1 MKLTEIH
8 LNPKNPRTIKTG
20 MFKKLVQ
27 SLKEFPKMMELRP
40 IIIDETNMIQ
50 GGNMRFLALQEL
62 GYKEVPDSWIRQG
75 KDLTQEQ
82 WREFVV
88 KDNLAFGE
96 WDMDMLAADYD
107 IEELMAW
114 GFEMPEFFEKQEPE
128 VQEDHYEIPDK
139 IATDI
144 QTGDVI
150 TIGRHRLLCGDATKA
165 EDHTKLMDGQKAD
178 LVATDP
184 PYNVNY
190 GDKAEMLDEYLGGT
204 RNDSRIQNDNM
215 SDGDFYKFLFDFYK
229 QMIGSLKEGG
239 SFYIFHADTQG
250 YNFRKALRDNG
261 VTIRQCLVWVK
272 NSLVLGRQDYH
283 WRHEPILYGWK
294 PGAAHYFIEDRT
306 QTTVIDDKIDIKKLK
321 RDELL
326 EMLKGILSERT
337 PTTVIYHDRPSTND
351 LHPTMKPVTLM
362 GYLIKNSSR
371 ITEKVLDPFAG
382 SGSTMVAAHQLKRR
396 CYAMEIDP
404 QYCEIIIDRMTKFDP
419 GLKVTRNGQEYRNG
433 SQQSAAVPDTSQNMA
448 KSGKKVNGSKK
459 VSENA
464 KRVAEFAE
472 NEQK

>member
-1 MKLTEIH
+1 MKLSEIH
-8 LNPKNPRTIKTG
+8 LNSKNPRTIKSG

-27 SLKEFPKMMELRP
+27 SLQEFPKMMELRP
-40 IIIDETNMIQ
+40 IIIDENNVIQ
-50 GGNMRFLALQEL
+50 GGNMRYRALKEL
-62 GYKEVPDSWIRQG
+62 GYKEIPDSWVKQG
-75 KDLTQEQ
+75 KDLTPEQ

-114 GFEMPEFFEKQEPE
+114 GFDSPEFWEKQEPE
-128 VQEDHYEIPDK
+128 IKEDHYQIPDK
-139 IATDI
+139 IETDI
-144 QTGDVI
+144 KLGDII
-150 TIGRHRLLCGDATKA
+150 TIGRHRLMCGDSIKP
-165 EDHTKLMDGQKAD
+165 EDYEKLMDGQKAD

-190 GDKAEMLDEYLGGT
+190 GDKAEMLDHLLGGT
-204 RNDSRIQNDNM
+204 MNDSRIQNDNM
-215 SDGDFYKFLFDFYK
+215 PDADFYKFLFSFYK
-229 QMIGSLKEGG
+229 QMIANLKEGG
-239 SFYIFHADTQG
+239 AFYIFHADTEG

-261 VTIRQCLVWVK
+261 ITIRQCLVWVK

-306 QTTVIDDKIDIKKLK
+306 QTTVIDEKIDLKKLK

-326 EMLKGILSERT
+326 EMLPRILSDQT
-337 PTTVIYHDRPSTND
+337 PTTVIYHDRPNTND

-404 QYCEIIIDRMTKFDP
+404 EYCEIIIDRMTKLDP
-419 GLKVTRNGQEYRNG
+419 GLKVTRNGQEYRSG
-433 SQQSAAVPDTSQNMA
+433 SLDSAAVPDNSQNVA
-448 KSGKKVNGSKK
+448 KNGKKVNGSKK

-464 KRVAEFAE
+464 TRVPEFAE
-472 NEQK
+472 NDKK